1 MNGFQESRQPQKTAP
16 AASHPT
22 GTKKEPEKL
31 TQKRARELLDYDP
44 ETGLLTWKVNRRGS
58 AKAGDVIKTVN
69 GAGYVQLAIDSKKYL
84 AHRVIWLW
92 YYGYLP
98 ENQVDHIN
106 RVRSDNRLCNL
117 REIATSCN
125 VQNSCVSTRNRTG
138 VKGVSVNKHGCHASI
153 MIGGKQI
160 HIKTVHD
167 FTEAVAHRL
176 AAEQCLGYNSCDNQ
190 SSAYLYMQKY
200 LKEGGI

>member
-1 MNGFQESRQPQKTAP
+1 MHGTRESRQLQKTAQ

-22 GTKKEPEKL
+22 GTRKESEKL
-31 TQKRARELLDYDP
+31 TQKRVRELLDYDP

-58 AKAGDVIKTVN
+58 AKAGDAIKSVDWY
-69 GAGYVQLAIDSKKYL
+69 GYVRLAIDSRTYP

-106 RVRSDNRLCNL
+106 RVRADNRLCNL
-117 REIATSCN
+117 REVSRSCN
-125 VQNSCVSTRNRTG
+125 RRNSCVPRSNTSG
-138 VKGVSVNKHGCHASI
+138 VKGVKAGKHSYRAFITIDSRSV
-153 MIGGKQI
+153 
-160 HIKTVHD
+160 HIKGTKD

-176 AAEQCLGYNSCDNQ
+176 AAEQCLGYSSCDNQ
-190 SSAYLYMQKY
+190 SSAFVYMQNY
-200 LKEGGI
+200 IKEGGI